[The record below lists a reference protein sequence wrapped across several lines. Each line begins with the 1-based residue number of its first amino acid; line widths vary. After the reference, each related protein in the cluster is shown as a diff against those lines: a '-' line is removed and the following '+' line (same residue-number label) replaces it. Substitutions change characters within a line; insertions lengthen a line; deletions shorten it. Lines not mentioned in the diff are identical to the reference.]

1 MKAACSSINSETE
14 LDIVS
19 VTMCVYLPSVFYLT
33 PEVVGVVDVKAAG
46 ADQLI
51 SKQISLQVHT
61 LFWLRIGQVKVK
73 AEKSRGS
80 T

>member
-1 MKAACSSINSETE
+1 
-14 LDIVS
+14 
-19 VTMCVYLPSVFYLT
+19 MCVYLPSVFNLT
-33 PEVVGVVDVKAAG
+33 PEVVGVVDVEAAG

-61 LFWLRIGQVKVK
+61 LFWLQIGKVKVK